1 MKYLDFYQKL
11 KNSYPVL
18 TRADIGKLTGGAV
31 LDVQLSE
38 WARKDLLV
46 KPRKNI
52 YLLKDNENINPFI
65 LANRLFEPSYIS
77 LESALFY
84 YNLIPDVVAAAT
96 SITSKKS
103 RRFDFNG
110 QLYNYQ
116 KIKSNLFWGYTE
128 VKENKWGF
136 LIACPEKAVL
146 DYFYLNLPRLKN
158 ENSWDELRIEVE
170 AYKKAVNRAKL
181 LKFLKIF
188 NSENLA
194 KVIKQFDNHIR
205 N

>member
-11 KNSYPVL
+11 RDSYPVL
-18 TRADIGKLTGGAV
+18 TRADIDKLTGGAV

-38 WARKDLLV
+38 WTRKGFLV

-65 LANRLFEPSYIS
+65 LANRLFEPSYVS

-84 YNLIPDVVAAAT
+84 YGLIPDVVAAVT

-103 RRFDFNG
+103 RRFDFSG

-128 VKENKWGF
+128 AKENKWGF
-136 LIACPEKAVL
+136 LIASPEKAVL

-158 ENSWDELRIEVE
+158 ENAWDELRIETEV
-170 AYKKAVNRAKL
+170 YKKTINKTKL
-181 LKFLKIF
+181 FKFLKIF
-188 NSENLA
+188 NSDRLEE
-194 KVIKQFDNHIR
+194 VIKQFDRHVR
-205 N
+205 K

>member
-1 MKYLDFYQKL
+1 MKYIDFYQKL

-18 TRADIGKLTGGAV
+18 TRADIGKLTGEAV

-52 YLLKDNENINPFI
+52 YLLKENENINSFI
-65 LANRLFEPSYIS
+65 LANRLFEPSYVS

-84 YNLIPDVVAAAT
+84 YGLIPDVVAAVT
-96 SITSKKS
+96 SVTSKKS
-103 RRFDFNG
+103 RRFDFKN

-116 KIKSNLFWGYTE
+116 KIKSSLFWGYYE
-128 VKENKWGF
+128 IKENQWGF
-136 LIACPEKAVL
+136 LIASPEKAIL

-158 ENSWDELRIEVE
+158 KDAWNELRIEIE
-170 AYKKAVNRAKL
+170 AYKKGINRAKL

-194 KVIKQFDNHIR
+194 KVVKQFDNHIR